1 MSSNQHSLLFKYL
14 LIHLNKLV
22 TRTLASKRCELS
34 STTHAIRRFVEF
46 GPARSF
52 SNSLQFWAIVSLAL
66 VLPLLATYI
75 VSMYRFG
82 VATRSTK
89 FGKIVPAIPYLI
101 PAIGHIFSFAWDTTE
116 SLSQAMCVFQPILLQ
131 NYGLNKSLTYFCY
144 RKFSGSSLP
153 VRLKLGVTDIIVLA
167 GPDNIQLLWKLSQKL
182 TTKGYK
188 DVLVQKMFGMPK
200 RAVSFYMC
208 DNSGSSRIPNQG
220 SDIRPKHRIE
230 FLTNSTL
237 TKFLTGASLK
247 TLCQRFAEN
256 LAIEISNS
264 DISYMWQDLPDLN
277 SIFESEV
284 FRAALSAM
292 CGPLLVSLNPDFT
305 RDFFEME
312 VGMSRLAKHFPR
324 WLIPTTYNAR
334 DRCLRSIKRWH
345 KFAQSHGGIGAEAGL
360 EDMGVSSL
368 F

>member
-14 LIHLNKLV
+14 LIDLNKLV

-52 SNSLQFWAIVSLAL
+52 SNGLQFWAIVSLAL

-82 VATRSTK
+82 VATRRTK

-116 SLSQAMCVFQPILLQ
+116 SLSQAMYVFQPILLQ

-182 TTKGYK
+182 TTKRYK
-188 DVLVQKMFGMPK
+188 DVLVHKMFGMPK
-200 RAVSFYMC
+200 RAVSLYMC
-208 DNSGSSRIPNQG
+208 DNSGPSRIPN
-220 SDIRPKHRIE
+220 
-230 FLTNSTL
+230 
-237 TKFLTGASLK
+237 
-247 TLCQRFAEN
+247 
-256 LAIEISNS
+256 
-264 DISYMWQDLPDLN
+264 
-277 SIFESEV
+277 
-284 FRAALSAM
+284 
-292 CGPLLVSLNPDFT
+292 
-305 RDFFEME
+305 
-312 VGMSRLAKHFPR
+312 
-324 WLIPTTYNAR
+324 
-334 DRCLRSIKRWH
+334 
-345 KFAQSHGGIGAEAGL
+345 
-360 EDMGVSSL
+360 
-368 F
+368 